1 MATYEREPAAQYL
14 TRIIGPLRLD
24 GKFRGWT
31 LLEIGK
37 HLASLFEGPLR
48 GESPKQTNLKDNSK
62 RFHDP
67 YLTRLANLA
76 WKFSKLS
83 DRDRSV
89 IEARSETGF
98 HWRGEDMEM
107 FDRFYNDF
115 LNMKE
120 LGLAGFKNEARRKLG
135 IMVQEQRYP

>member
-14 TRIIGPLRLD
+14 TRIIGPLRLG

-37 HLASLFEGPLR
+37 HLARLFEGPLR
-48 GESPKQTNLKDNSK
+48 GEVPKQTNLKDNSK

-76 WKFSKLS
+76 WKFLS
-83 DRDRSV
+83 LA
-89 IEARSETGF
+89 IEIAVLSRLERKRGFTGGARIWKCST
-98 HWRGEDMEM
+98 DSMM
-107 FDRFYNDF
+107 NS
-115 LNMKE
+115 
-120 LGLAGFKNEARRKLG
+120 
-135 IMVQEQRYP
+135 